1 MKWICTVCSYVHE
14 GDAPPETC
22 PVCGVGA
29 DKFVP
34 AGDEGKPAPSAA
46 SSASPSTASLSLSKG
61 SPSKGGALTLEDV
74 RDAAREKMRGICA
87 VYPWCDGKAE
97 NICNRE
103 AYGRAIQMGGVG
115 SGTSFRN
122 NVTSIERLTLKTRVC
137 GEHFEV
143 DSGCEFFGKRLS
155 MPVMGAS
162 TSGVSSYGV
171 IGEEQFCADNAR
183 GCIAAG
189 SLSWRGDT
197 HLYPED
203 GSHWGLASIREAGG
217 GVQIFKPREQDVL
230 KRLIGEAE
238 KAGCVAVGV
247 DLDGCGSTNF
257 ARAGKPVYRKSVEDL
272 KELVQ
277 STSLPFIAKGI
288 MCVEDAE
295 MCVEAGVKLVG
306 VSNHGGRVMDYTP
319 GVAEVL
325 PEIVRAVAKDVK
337 ISADGGVRTG
347 YDVLKMLA
355 LGADYVLVGRDLI
368 RASIGGGEEGVR
380 LQMERLGTVLRRAMF
395 MTGCAD
401 VDSIGSSILGTRTL
415 SPSY

>member
-34 AGDEGKPAPSAA
+34 AGGEEAARPEGE
-46 SSASPSTASLSLSKG
+46 
-61 SPSKGGALTLEDV
+61 LTLEAV
-74 RDAAREKMRGICA
+74 RDAARQKLQGICA
-87 VYPWCDGKAE
+87 VYPWCDGKPE

-103 AYGRAIQMGGVG
+103 AYGKAILLGGVG

-122 NVTSIERLTLKTRVC
+122 NVTSLERQRFVTRVC

-143 DSGCEFFGKRLS
+143 DAGCEFFGKALS

-171 IGEEQFCADNAR
+171 IGEEEFCAANAR
-183 GCIAAG
+183 GCVAAG
-189 SLSWRGDT
+189 TLSWRGDT
-197 HLYPED
+197 HLYPET
-203 GSHWGLASIREAGG
+203 GHWGLKAVSEAGG

-230 KRLIGEAE
+230 KGLIGEAE
-238 KAGCVAVGV
+238 KAGCDAVGV

-257 ARAGKPVYRKSVEDL
+257 ARAGKPVYRKSVKDL
-272 KELVQ
+272 KELVGC
-277 STSLPFIAKGI
+277 TALPFIAKGV
-288 MCVEDAE
+288 MCVEDAR
-295 MCVEAGVKLVG
+295 MCVEAGVKLVA
-306 VSNHGGRVMDYTP
+306 VSNHGGRVLDCVP
-319 GVAEVL
+319 GVADVL
-325 PEIVRAVAKDVK
+325 AEIAQAVGSDVK

-368 RASIGGGEEGVR
+368 RAAIGGGEAGVR
-380 LQMERLGTVLRRAMF
+380 LQMERLGTVLKRAML
-395 MTGCAD
+395 MTGCRD
-401 VDSIGSSILGTRTL
+401 VGSIGPQILGTGSLPTT
-415 SPSY
+415 P